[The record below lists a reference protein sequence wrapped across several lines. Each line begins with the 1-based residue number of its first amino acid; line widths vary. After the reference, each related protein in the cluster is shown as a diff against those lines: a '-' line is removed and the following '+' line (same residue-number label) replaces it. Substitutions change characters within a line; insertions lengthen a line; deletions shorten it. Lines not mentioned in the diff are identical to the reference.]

1 MQNQDEVMNEI
12 NDEIKKAKA
21 QPEDFEIEIT
31 DNPAEEAKDV
41 AEEQKAEEAQ
51 KQAEEEKTKQED
63 DYGEKVQKRIQK
75 LVAQRKDAELQVK
88 QMQEQ
93 NAQLNA
99 RLSRLEQGA
108 NKNTEQ
114 AFNQRY
120 SQVKQALEKAVEEGD
135 TKAQVNFS
143 EQLADMRAAVRVA
156 QLQQQQR
163 SQQSVSPTVGRA
175 QQTVSNPVQD
185 KAMQWWQ
192 KNNWFNQQG
201 FERETATARAI
212 DVQIEAEGFDKNSS
226 DYYEELNNRL
236 QKVFPELV
244 SGTSPNKAK
253 VKSRQPVAPTTG
265 GSSYKGNRVRMTKD
279 QLAMARELG
288 ISDEQSL
295 KKYEAEIR
303 KQQRS

>member
-1 MQNQDEVMNEI
+1 MQNQEEVINEI

-21 QPEDFEIEIT
+21 EPEDFEIEIT

-41 AEEQKAEEAQ
+41 AEEK
-51 KQAEEEKTKQED
+51 KAEEEKAQAEAEQAKQEE
-63 DYGEKVQKRIQK
+63 YGEKVQKRIQK

-88 QMQEQ
+88 EMQEQ

-99 RLSRLEQGA
+99 RLLRLEQGA

-135 TKAQVNFS
+135 TKAQLAFT

-175 QQTVSNPVQD
+175 QQTVSNPVPD

-212 DVQIEAEGFDKNSS
+212 DVQIEAEGFDKNSD

-236 QKVFPELV
+236 QKVFPELI
-244 SGTSPNKAK
+244 SGTSPNKTK
-253 VKSRQPVAPTTG
+253 VKSRQPVAPPTG
-265 GSSYKGNRVRMTKD
+265 GTDYKGNIVRMTKD

>member
-1 MQNQDEVMNEI
+1 MQNQEEVINEI

-21 QPEDFEIEIT
+21 EPEDFEIEIT

-41 AEEQKAEEAQ
+41 AEEK
-51 KQAEEEKTKQED
+51 KAEEEKAQAEAEQAKQEE
-63 DYGEKVQKRIQK
+63 YGEKVQKRIQK

-88 QMQEQ
+88 EMQEQ

-99 RLSRLEQGA
+99 RLLRLEQGA

-135 TKAQVNFS
+135 TKAQLAFT

-163 SQQSVSPTVGRA
+163 AQQSVSPTVGRA
-175 QQTVSNPVQD
+175 QQTVSNPVPD

-212 DVQIEAEGFDKNSS
+212 DVQIEAEGFDKNSD

-236 QKVFPELV
+236 QKVFPELI
-244 SGTSPNKAK
+244 SGTSPNKTK

-288 ISDEQSL
+288 INDEQSL

>member
-1 MQNQDEVMNEI
+1 MQNQEEVINEI

-21 QPEDFEIEIT
+21 EPEDFEIEIT

-41 AEEQKAEEAQ
+41 AEEKKAQEKA
-51 KQAEEEKTKQED
+51 QAEAEQAKQEE
-63 DYGEKVQKRIQK
+63 YGEKVQKRIQK

-88 QMQEQ
+88 EMQEQ

-99 RLSRLEQGA
+99 RLLRLEQGA

-135 TKAQVNFS
+135 TKAQLAFT

-175 QQTVSNPVQD
+175 QQTVSNPVPD

-212 DVQIEAEGFDKNSS
+212 DVQIEAEGFDKNSD

-236 QKVFPELV
+236 QKVFPELI
-244 SGTSPNKAK
+244 SGTSPNKTK

-265 GSSYKGNRVRMTKD
+265 GSSYKGSNRVRMSQE
-279 QLAMARELG
+279 QLKMARELG
-288 ISDEQSL
+288 ITDEAGL
-295 KKYEAEIR
+295 KRYESEIK
-303 KQQRS
+303 KQQRN

>member
-1 MQNQDEVMNEI
+1 MQNQEEVMNEI

-21 QPEDFEIEIT
+21 EPEDFEIEIT

-41 AEEQKAEEAQ
+41 AEEK
-51 KQAEEEKTKQED
+51 KAEEEKAQAEAQQAKQEE
-63 DYGEKVQKRIQK
+63 YGEKVQKRIQK

-88 QMQEQ
+88 EMQEQ

-99 RLSRLEQGA
+99 RLLRLEQGA

-135 TKAQVNFS
+135 TKAQLAFT

-175 QQTVSNPVQD
+175 QQTVSNPVPD

-212 DVQIEAEGFDKNSS
+212 DVQIEAEGFDKNSD

-236 QKVFPELV
+236 QKVFPELI
-244 SGTSPNKAK
+244 SGTSPNKTK

-279 QLAMARELG
+279 QLAMARQLG

-295 KKYEAEIR
+295 KNYEAEIR

>member
-1 MQNQDEVMNEI
+1 MQNQEEVINEI

-21 QPEDFEIEIT
+21 EPEDFEIEIT
-31 DNPAEEAKDV
+31 DDPAEEAKDV
-41 AEEQKAEEAQ
+41 AEEK
-51 KQAEEEKTKQED
+51 KVEEEKVQAEAEQVKQD

-88 QMQEQ
+88 EMQEQ

-99 RLSRLEQGA
+99 RLLRLEQGA

-120 SQVKQALEKAVEEGD
+120 SQVKNALEKAVEEGD
-135 TKAQVNFS
+135 TKAQLAFT

-175 QQTVSNPVQD
+175 QQTVSNPVPD

-212 DVQIEAEGFDKNSS
+212 DVQIEAEGFDKNSN

-236 QKVFPELV
+236 QKVFPELI
-244 SGTSPNKAK
+244 SGTSPNNSK
-253 VKSRQPVAPTTG
+253 
-265 GSSYKGNRVRMTKD
+265 
-279 QLAMARELG
+279 
-288 ISDEQSL
+288 
-295 KKYEAEIR
+295 
-303 KQQRS
+303 

>member
-1 MQNQDEVMNEI
+1 MQNQEEVINEI

-21 QPEDFEIEIT
+21 EPEDFEIEIT

-41 AEEQKAEEAQ
+41 AEEK
-51 KQAEEEKTKQED
+51 KAEEEKAQAEAEQAKQEE
-63 DYGEKVQKRIQK
+63 YGEKVQKRIQK

-88 QMQEQ
+88 EMQEQ

-99 RLSRLEQGA
+99 RLLRLEQGA

-135 TKAQVNFS
+135 TKAQLAFT

-175 QQTVSNPVQD
+175 QQTVSNPVPD

-212 DVQIEAEGFDKNSS
+212 DVQIEAEGFDKNSD

-236 QKVFPELV
+236 QKVFPELI
-244 SGTSPNKAK
+244 SGTSPNKTK

-265 GSSYKGNRVRMTKD
+265 GSSYKGNRVLMTKD

-288 ISDEQSL
+288 INDEQSL

>member
-1 MQNQDEVMNEI
+1 MQNQEEVINEI

-21 QPEDFEIEIT
+21 EPEDFEIEIT

-41 AEEQKAEEAQ
+41 AEEKKAEEKA
-51 KQAEEEKTKQED
+51 QAEQAKQEE
-63 DYGEKVQKRIQK
+63 YGEKVQKRIQK

-88 QMQEQ
+88 EMQEQ

-99 RLSRLEQGA
+99 RLLRLEQGA

-135 TKAQVNFS
+135 TKAQLAFT

-175 QQTVSNPVQD
+175 QQTVSNPVPD

-212 DVQIEAEGFDKNSS
+212 DVQIEAEGFDKNSD

-236 QKVFPELV
+236 QKVFPELI
-244 SGTSPNKAK
+244 SGTSPNKTK

-288 ISDEQSL
+288 INDEQSL

>member
-1 MQNQDEVMNEI
+1 MQNQEEVINEI

-21 QPEDFEIEIT
+21 EPEDFEIEIT

-41 AEEQKAEEAQ
+41 AEEK
-51 KQAEEEKTKQED
+51 KAEEEKAQAEAEQAKQEE
-63 DYGEKVQKRIQK
+63 YGEKVQKRIQK

-88 QMQEQ
+88 EMQEQ

-99 RLSRLEQGA
+99 RLLRLEQGA

-135 TKAQVNFS
+135 TKAQLAFT

-175 QQTVSNPVQD
+175 QQTVSNPVPD

-212 DVQIEAEGFDKNSS
+212 DVQIEAEGFDKNSD

-236 QKVFPELV
+236 QKVFPELI
-244 SGTSPNKAK
+244 SGTSPNKTK

-265 GSSYKGNRVRMTKD
+265 GSSYKGNRVRMTQD
-279 QLAMARELG
+279 QLRMARELG
-288 ISDEQSL
+288 ITDEQSL
-295 KKYEAEIR
+295 KKYESEIK

>member
-1 MQNQDEVMNEI
+1 MQNQEEVMNEI

-21 QPEDFEIEIT
+21 EPEDFEIEIT
-31 DNPAEEAKDV
+31 DNPVEEAKDV
-41 AEEQKAEEAQ
+41 AEEK
-51 KQAEEEKTKQED
+51 KAEEEKAQAEAEKAKQEE
-63 DYGEKVQKRIQK
+63 YGEKVQKRIQK

-88 QMQEQ
+88 EMQEQ

-99 RLSRLEQGA
+99 RLLRLEQGA

-135 TKAQVNFS
+135 TKAQLAFT

-175 QQTVSNPVQD
+175 QQTVSNPVPD

-212 DVQIEAEGFDKNSS
+212 DVQIEAEGFDKNSD

-236 QKVFPELV
+236 QKVFPELI
-244 SGTSPNKAK
+244 SGTSPNKTK

>member
-1 MQNQDEVMNEI
+1 MQNQEEVINEI

-21 QPEDFEIEIT
+21 EPEDFEIEIT

-41 AEEQKAEEAQ
+41 AEEK
-51 KQAEEEKTKQED
+51 KAEEEKAQAEAEQAKQEE
-63 DYGEKVQKRIQK
+63 YGEKVQKRIQK

-88 QMQEQ
+88 EMQEQ

-99 RLSRLEQGA
+99 RLLRLEQGE

-135 TKAQVNFS
+135 TKAQLAFT

-175 QQTVSNPVQD
+175 QQTVSNPVPD

-212 DVQIEAEGFDKNSS
+212 DVQIEAEGFDKNSD

-236 QKVFPELV
+236 QKVFPELI
-244 SGTSPNKAK
+244 SGTSPNKTK
-253 VKSRQPVAPTTG
+253 VKSRQPVAPTTA

-288 ISDEQSL
+288 INDEQSL

>member
-1 MQNQDEVMNEI
+1 MQNQEEVINEI

-21 QPEDFEIEIT
+21 EPEDFEIEIT

-41 AEEQKAEEAQ
+41 AEEK
-51 KQAEEEKTKQED
+51 KAEEEKAQAEAEQAKQEE
-63 DYGEKVQKRIQK
+63 YGEKVQKRIQK

-88 QMQEQ
+88 EMQEQ

-99 RLSRLEQGA
+99 RLLRLEQGA
-108 NKNTEQ
+108 NKNTKQ

-135 TKAQVNFS
+135 TKAQLAFT

-175 QQTVSNPVQD
+175 QQTVSNPVPD

-212 DVQIEAEGFDKNSS
+212 DVQIEAEGFDKNSD

-236 QKVFPELV
+236 QKVFPELI
-244 SGTSPNKAK
+244 SGTSPNKTK

-303 KQQRS
+303 KQQGS

>member
-1 MQNQDEVMNEI
+1 MQNQEEVMNEI

-21 QPEDFEIEIT
+21 EPEDFEIEIT

-41 AEEQKAEEAQ
+41 AEEK
-51 KQAEEEKTKQED
+51 KAEEEKAQAEAEKAKQEE
-63 DYGEKVQKRIQK
+63 YGEKVQKRIQK

-88 QMQEQ
+88 EMQEQ

-99 RLSRLEQGA
+99 RLLRLEQGA

-135 TKAQVNFS
+135 TKAQLAFT

-175 QQTVSNPVQD
+175 QQTVSNPVPD

-212 DVQIEAEGFDKNSS
+212 DVQIEAEGFDKNSD

-236 QKVFPELV
+236 QKVFPELI
-244 SGTSPNKAK
+244 SGTSPNKTK

-279 QLAMARELG
+279 QLAMARQLG

-295 KKYEAEIR
+295 KNYEAEIR